1 MLLSLVLC
9 RAKGLCSVSVGL
21 VSHTWPWN
29 ENGPPWEPSDWSIHS
44 PPSYPS
50 WRGYWLKGRVMEK
63 PEQQQR
69 SEEGGFLAHNELH
82 LAPLALGE
90 VLERRLDPDTCQE
103 NQKLLRKA
111 CLEINVA
118 LSCKKCHNRC
128 TLAVTGGPEWLCLSG
143 GLFFFKYF
151 FNWLLKMVW
160 FLVVP
165 LSMWDFYFPT

>member
-1 MLLSLVLC
+1 MGPALFLWAWSLILGPGMKMDHLGSLLIGVFTL
-9 RAKGLCSVSVGL
+9 
-21 VSHTWPWN
+21 
-29 ENGPPWEPSDWSIHS
+29 

-63 PEQQQR
+63 PEKQQR

-90 VLERRLDPDTCQE
+90 VLERRLNPDTCPE

-128 TLAVTGGPEWLCLSG
+128 TLAMIGGSEWLCLSG
-143 GLFFFKYF
+143 GLFFLKYF
-151 FNWLLKMVW
+151 FNWLLKMVC

-165 LSMWDFYFPT
+165 LSM